1 MLFEFQA
8 GVDFNSTLQ
17 EYPIEFAAGGMPGD
31 YYCVN
36 VSIIDDMVVEDD
48 EYFSASLNANQ
59 SAVFHTEFTRI
70 RIIDNDG
77 NL

>member
-1 MLFEFQA
+1 M
-8 GVDFNSTLQ
+8 DFNSTLQ

-48 EYFSASLNANQ
+48 EYFTASLDSTNER
-59 SAVFHTEFTRI
+59 AVFHIDLARI

-77 NL
+77 NLQ